1 MKNKFEKQFNKE
13 FNQTFTP
20 NIDKE
25 FLKEQLSIQPSSN
38 TTTNVVLKK
47 KVFVPLTILCTL
59 LLIVF
64 TSLTTWGVSKWI
76 AYNNETPPVADEEVD
91 VVKMFKE
98 KYPEAVVQ
106 LLNKIAIKKDIE
118 ISLIYVKSSSKTS
131 VLVYFD
137 KISDNIIEYITYKFI
152 LNGVIYSGNVCK
164 QGENL
169 EFHFNS
175 IQINSINITLY
186 KFNEEI
192 FEFCT
197 NF

>member
-38 TTTNVVLKK
+38 TTTNVVFKK

-59 LLIVF
+59 LLIVL

-76 AYNNETPPVADEEVD
+76 AYNNETPPVVDEEVD
-91 VVKMFKE
+91 VVKMFQE
-98 KYPEAVVQ
+98 KYNGANVQ
-106 LLNKIAIKKDIE
+106 LVNKINFKNDIE
-118 ISLIYVKSSSKTS
+118 ISLIHIKTIS
-131 VLVYFD
+131 VNLLVVYFN
-137 KISDNIIEYITYKFI
+137 KIHDYMINQIKYEININGIINTVSASKNGDYSEFYIDYNKECS
-152 LNGVIYSGNVCK
+152 VY
-164 QGENL
+164 
-169 EFHFNS
+169 
-175 IQINSINITLY
+175 ITLY
-186 KFNEEI
+186 RANKEL